1 MDDLVELLRH
11 VEINNTGYPGLYEKA
26 ADEIFKLKSRNE
38 DLEYTAEQD
47 LRRLKEQNKYI
58 EELLNVIRYV
68 EPILVTNAMI
78 EPRDKRTKRTLHLVQ
93 ATLMEA
99 DRERFGETY
108 G

>member
-1 MDDLVELLRH
+1 MDDLVER
-11 VEINNTGYPGLYEKA
+11 INMVDVTMNPMTLVIVAREA
-26 ADEIFKLKSRNE
+26 ADELIKLKSRNE

-93 ATLMEA
+93 SVVH
-99 DRERFGETY
+99 
-108 G
+108 